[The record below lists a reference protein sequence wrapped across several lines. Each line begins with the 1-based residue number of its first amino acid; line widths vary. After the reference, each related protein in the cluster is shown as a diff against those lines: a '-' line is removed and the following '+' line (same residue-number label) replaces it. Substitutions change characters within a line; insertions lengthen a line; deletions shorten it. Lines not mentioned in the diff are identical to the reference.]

1 MDSYHVV
8 RKNGIQKINYMRA
21 EFESYDGAGEWLFMQ
36 QCHAKVQVW
45 KIANFQDQVTRTDK
59 KNLLLGLYMYRYILL
74 RFHLTCSNL

>member
-1 MDSYHVV
+1 
-8 RKNGIQKINYMRA
+8 MRA

-59 KNLLLGLYMYRYILL
+59 KKFTARFMYVQVYTFKVLFNLFNFVI
-74 RFHLTCSNL
+74 SA